1 MHARSRQGRHSETD
15 PAQRLEANEKQ
26 EETDMTV
33 NEVRTTEVHNPGQP
47 ERAFTFKATQLI
59 WLGLGILEV
68 LLALRFFLKLIAANP
83 SNLFASL
90 LYSFTDLFLFPF
102 AGLTATP
109 SAGGMVLEVHTL
121 IAMVVYAL
129 AAWALERL
137 VWVIFY
143 RPRETQVVRQ
153 STTTDRL
160 P

>member
-1 MHARSRQGRHSETD
+1 MS
-15 PAQRLEANEKQ
+15 
-26 EETDMTV
+26 V
-33 NEVRTTEVHNPGQP
+33 NQVRTTEVYAPGQP

-68 LLALRFFLKLIAANP
+68 LLALRVFLKLIAANP
-83 SNLFASL
+83 GNMFASL

-143 RPRETQVVRQ
+143 RPRETRVVTEA
-153 STTTDRL
+153 TTTDRL

>member
-1 MHARSRQGRHSETD
+1 M
-15 PAQRLEANEKQ
+15 
-26 EETDMTV
+26 
-33 NEVRTTEVHNPGQP
+33 NEVRRTEVYTAGQP

-68 LLALRFFLKLIAANP
+68 LLALRVALKLIAANP

-102 AGLTATP
+102 AGLTQTP

-129 AAWALERL
+129 AAWALERI
-137 VWVIFY
+137 VWVLFY
-143 RPRETQVVRQ
+143 RPRETQVVTQ
-153 STTTDRL
+153 ATTTDRL

>member
-1 MHARSRQGRHSETD
+1 
-15 PAQRLEANEKQ
+15 
-26 EETDMTV
+26 MTI
-33 NEVRTTEVHNPGQP
+33 NEVRTTEVHTPGQP

-59 WLGLGILEV
+59 WLALGILEV
-68 LLALRFFLKLIAANP
+68 LLALRVFLKLIAANP
-83 SNLFASL
+83 NNMFASL
-90 LYSFTDLFLFPF
+90 LYGFTDLFLFPF

-137 VWVIFY
+137 LWVLFY
-143 RPRETQVVRQ
+143 RPRETRVVTEA
-153 STTTDRL
+153 TTTNRL

>member
-1 MHARSRQGRHSETD
+1 M
-15 PAQRLEANEKQ
+15 NEVH
-26 EETDMTV
+26 T
-33 NEVRTTEVHNPGQP
+33 NEVRTTEVYNPGQP
-47 ERAFTFKATQLI
+47 ERHFTFKATQLI

-68 LLALRFFLKLIAANP
+68 LLALRVFLKLIAANP
-83 SNLFASL
+83 GNLFASL

-102 AGLTATP
+102 AGLTQTP

-137 VWVIFY
+137 VWVLFY

-153 STTTDRL
+153 ATTTDRL
-160 P
+160 N

>member
-1 MHARSRQGRHSETD
+1 MRARFRQGRHSETD

-102 AGLTATP
+102 
-109 SAGGMVLEVHTL
+109 
-121 IAMVVYAL
+121 
-129 AAWALERL
+129 
-137 VWVIFY
+137 
-143 RPRETQVVRQ
+143 
-153 STTTDRL
+153 
-160 P
+160 